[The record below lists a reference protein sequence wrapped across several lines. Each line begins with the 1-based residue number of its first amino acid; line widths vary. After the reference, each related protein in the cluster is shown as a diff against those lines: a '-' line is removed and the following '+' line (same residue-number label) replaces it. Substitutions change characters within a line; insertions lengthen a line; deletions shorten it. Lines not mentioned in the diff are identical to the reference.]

1 MPSPTWGDHV
11 DEHEPS
17 PPGETVG
24 HEFELRI
31 TLTRNGSD
39 TSLGPSVRGLGAA
52 RTAHPPVTEVIEALF
67 LLAPEPFRQDGYVTA
82 DDVRNK
88 LARIKTLCQSK
99 TVAVFTR
106 GAEA

>member
-1 MPSPTWGDHV
+1 M
-11 DEHEPS
+11 
-17 PPGETVG
+17 
-24 HEFELRI
+24 
-31 TLTRNGSD
+31 
-39 TSLGPSVRGLGAA
+39 
-52 RTAHPPVTEVIEALF
+52 TEVIEALF

-106 GAEA
+106 GAEAWTVIVDDYIADEYDQWSGRSTSCPSTPPCIPR